1 MSYTVHLTDE
11 NFDEE
16 VLESKVPVLV
26 DFWAD
31 WCGPCRRV
39 APVIEELAEKYMGQ
53 LKVGKLNVDEN
64 PGIASYHG
72 IKSIHKIM
80 FFREGKHVEEVIGAV
95 PKEELVGVISR
106 VLDIRLSA

>member
-1 MSYTVHLTDE
+1 MSKTVYLSDD

-39 APVIEELAEKYMGQ
+39 APVIEEIAERYVGQ

-64 PGIASYHG
+64 PGVASFHG
-72 IKSIHKIM
+72 IKSIPTLI
-80 FFREGKHVEEVIGAV
+80 FFRDGKPVEEVIGVV
-95 PKEELVGVISR
+95 PKEQLVDVISR
-106 VLDIRLSA
+106 VLDIRLIA

>member
-72 IKSIHKIM
+72 IKSIPTLM
-80 FFREGKHVEEVIGAV
+80 FFREGKPVEEVIGAV
-95 PKEELVGVISR
+95 LKEELVGVISR

>member
-1 MSYTVHLTDE
+1 MSKTVYLSDD

-31 WCGPCRRV
+31 WCGPCRRI
-39 APVIEELAEKYMGQ
+39 APVIEEIAERYVGQ

-64 PGIASYHG
+64 PGVASFRG
-72 IKSIHKIM
+72 IKSIPTLIFYKN
-80 FFREGKHVEEVIGAV
+80 GKPVEEVIGAV
-95 PKEELVGVISR
+95 PKEELADVVSR

>member
-26 DFWAD
+26 DFWAE
-31 WCGPCRRV
+31 WCGPCRRI

-72 IKSIHKIM
+72 IKSIPTLI
-80 FFREGKHVEEVIGAV
+80 FFRDGKPVEEVIGAV
-95 PKEELVGVISR
+95 PKEELVDVISR

>member
-1 MSYTVHLTDE
+1 MSKTVHLSDD

-72 IKSIHKIM
+72 IKSIPTLM
-80 FFREGKHVEEVIGAV
+80 FFREGKPVEEVIGAV
-95 PKEELVGVISR
+95 PKEELVDVISR
-106 VLDIRLSA
+106 VLDVRLSA

>member
-1 MSYTVHLTDE
+1 MSKTVHLSDK

-16 VLESKVPVLV
+16 IFESKVPVLV
-26 DFWAD
+26 DFWAE
-31 WCGPCRRV
+31 WCGPCRRI

-72 IKSIHKIM
+72 IKSIPTLM
-80 FFREGKHVEEVIGAV
+80 FFREGKPVEEVIGAV
-95 PKEELVGVISR
+95 LKEELVGVISR

>member
-72 IKSIHKIM
+72 IKSIPTLM
-80 FFREGKHVEEVIGAV
+80 FFREGKPVEEVIGAV

>member
-72 IKSIHKIM
+72 IKSIPTLI
-80 FFREGKHVEEVIGAV
+80 FFRDGKPVEEVIGAV
-95 PKEELVGVISR
+95 PKEELVDVISR